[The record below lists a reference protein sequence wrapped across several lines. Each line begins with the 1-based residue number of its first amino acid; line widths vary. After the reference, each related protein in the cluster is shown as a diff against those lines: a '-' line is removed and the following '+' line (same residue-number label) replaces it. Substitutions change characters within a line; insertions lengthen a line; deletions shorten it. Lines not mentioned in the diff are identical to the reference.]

1 MHRRAFL
8 TGAVGLAVLGAAGL
22 RADWRQEVANTRIG
36 ISLFDGVEELDLAG
50 PYEVLT
56 AWGQFTDRPVEV
68 FTVGDTTDEVRG
80 SHGLRMAAD
89 RAWSDVDGLDV
100 FVLPGG
106 KSGPQIEDERF
117 LRRLREL
124 RASGT
129 LMTSVCTGAVVYAAA
144 GLLDGL
150 PATTHWGSTE
160 ALGAYGKDVE
170 VRPDDR
176 FVDTG
181 DVITSQGVSAGIDM
195 ALYLVKRLDSEE
207 RAREVRRHIQYDP
220 EPPV

>member
-1 MHRRAFL
+1 M
-8 TGAVGLAVLGAAGL
+8 
-22 RADWRQEVANTRIG
+22 ANTRIG

-117 LRRLREL
+117 LQRLRDL

-160 ALGAYGKDVE
+160 ALGGYGKDVE
-170 VRPDDR
+170 VRPDER

-181 DVITSQGVSAGIDM
+181 DVITSQGVAAGIDM

-207 RAREVRRHIQYDP
+207 RAREVRRYIQYDP